1 MLKFARIAASAFS
14 LLPLATLTVHLFH
27 LAFVTN
33 VLELASF
40 TTRADTLLPLTT
52 FLVGFFHRRASV
64 GLSRSVG
71 SVRVVREA
79 ATFTSATTLEKV
91 AAFRGF
97 GIGVMGENASQAA
110 RARTLGELKART
122 LLVRGQFGSVRVLT
136 LGSLGL
142 CAIVDELTVTSTS
155 TQALGI
161 LEALGAS
168 LGLHAEAI
176 DVRLLN
182 GSRLDLSATSA
193 EATSA
198 EATSAEATSA
208 EATSAS
214 IFLRESSP
222 EGLFSDMSGGGCI
235 VPVV

>member
-14 LLPLATLTVHLFH
+14 ALPLATLTLQLFH
-27 LAFVTN
+27 LAFLPN
-33 VLELASF
+33 VLKLASF
-40 TTRADTLLPLTT
+40 TTRAGTFLPLTT
-52 FLVGFFHRRASV
+52 FLLRFFHRRASV

-79 ATFTSATTLEKV
+79 AIFTSASTLEKV

-97 GIGVMGENASQAA
+97 CIGVMGENAGQAS
-110 RARTLGELKART
+110 RTRTLDVLKART

-155 TQALGI
+155 AQALGV
-161 LEALGAS
+161 LKALSAS

-182 GSRLDLSATSA
+182 GSRLDLSATST
-193 EATSA
+193 EATS
-198 EATSAEATSA
+198 T

-214 IFLRESSP
+214 IFLRESRA
-222 EGLFSDMSGGGCI
+222 EGLFSERSGGGCI
-235 VPVV
+235 VPV